1 MRKIIKRSVVV
12 LLAGVLL
19 FSLSGCKKKQ
29 KKDEVQRYAWPLG
42 TSSPEDTVTQLYAE
56 KFAKEVSRL
65 SHGKMKIEVYPNSTL
80 GGDRELLESCK
91 DGDIPFVVQNTA
103 PQVTFLPDTA
113 VFDLPSA
120 FTTIQQARAA
130 VDNEEFYQKM
140 EKVYQKG
147 GYKLLGYADQGFRVM
162 STNKNV
168 KSINDFKG
176 QKIRTMENSYHL
188 KFWKTLGANPTPMTF
203 SEVYIGLQ
211 QGTIDSDEFY
221 NSLSKDQQ
229 KIIDQASQ
237 TAKVYAREASDKRIA
252 DRIKTIED
260 SGTKIVKLDAK
271 TQKEMRKQARPVYD
285 AIKKNISRDIYNA
298 YLSGAEK

>member
-1 MRKIIKRSVVV
+1 MRKIIKRSVIV

-80 GGDRELLESCK
+80 GGDRELL
-91 DGDIPFVVQNTA
+91 
-103 PQVTFLPDTA
+103 
-113 VFDLPSA
+113 
-120 FTTIQQARAA
+120 
-130 VDNEEFYQKM
+130 DNEEFYQKM

-188 KFWKTLGANPTPMTF
+188 KF
-203 SEVYIGLQ
+203 
-211 QGTIDSDEFY
+211 
-221 NSLSKDQQ
+221 
-229 KIIDQASQ
+229 
-237 TAKVYAREASDKRIA
+237 
-252 DRIKTIED
+252 
-260 SGTKIVKLDAK
+260 
-271 TQKEMRKQARPVYD
+271 
-285 AIKKNISRDIYNA
+285 
-298 YLSGAEK
+298 